1 MFLLV
6 IDCITIFRRFAV
18 AVTAALI
25 VRFSHWSQFL
35 STVMRFLAP
44 SCFSISASTLFSEIV
59 LFNINTF
66 CACFSKL
73 KHILLFFR
81 EDVLCIKHI

>member
-6 IDCITIFRRFAV
+6 IDGITIFRRFAV
-18 AVTAALI
+18 ADSLI
-25 VRFSHWSQFL
+25 VRFSYWSQFL

-44 SCFSISASTLFSEIV
+44 SCVSISASTLFSEIV

-66 CACFSKL
+66 CACFAKL
-73 KHILLFFR
+73 KHVLLFFR
-81 EDVLCIKHI
+81 EDVLCIKRI